1 MVGVGDSTQK
11 IPMKITTHLLRRN
24 LGGAAF
30 TLIEL
35 LVVIAI
41 IGILASMLLP
51 ALASAKAKAKGTQ
64 CVSNFK
70 QLQLG
75 VTLYASDYADSFPK
89 NQNPAMPTYADSGAW
104 MGATE
109 YASTTPTP
117 AYPSRDFPIT
127 NGTLYRY
134 AESPSLFRCPSQ
146 KAEASA
152 VFTHGTYSVCMNGN
166 LGDPGVTAPV
176 VRTQDQVVSPA
187 NVFVFV
193 DMKWASH
200 CDLIITKTDTIW
212 GKYPGARHANSGV
225 FSFADGRVVVE
236 KWQGSFLYQ
245 NEAGLLPGVSG
256 NHYGTVAD
264 PPYMQT
270 ADANDL
276 LKVEGWSR

>member
-1 MVGVGDSTQK
+1 
-11 IPMKITTHLLRRN
+11 MKNPTLLWRRN

-64 CVSNFK
+64 DISNFK

-89 NQNPAMPTYADSGAW
+89 NINPLNGAGYRDPGAW

-109 YASTTPTP
+109 YSGSGVP
-117 AYPSRDFPIT
+117 AYPNRDFPIT

-134 AESPSLFRCPSQ
+134 AEAPSLFRCPAQ
-146 KAEASA
+146 KPEKGS
-152 VFTHGTYSVCMNGN
+152 VGTHGSPDTTYTVCMNGN
-166 LGDPGVTAPV
+166 LGDPGVVGPSVAKTDHL
-176 VRTQDQVVSPA
+176 RSPSG
-187 NVFVFV
+187 VYVFV

-200 CDLIITKTDTIW
+200 CNLIITPIDTFW
-212 GKYPGARHANSGV
+212 GKYPGARHNNSGV
-225 FSFADGRVVVE
+225 FSFADGRVVME
-236 KWQGSFLYQ
+236 KWQGSFLSQ
-245 NEAGLLPGVSG
+245 NEAGLTPSSP
-256 NHYGTVAD
+256 NHYGGAGDIPLMT
-264 PPYMQT
+264 T

-276 LKVEGWSR
+276 IKVKGWLR